1 MRQLATLVLRSENVG
16 RLVGDKAH
24 HHDDRENMKW
34 FVLQLTRLDE
44 RANYYVHDTTTDPHE
59 PHQIVTFEIVGRISW
74 EQTELRFDVVD
85 IDGRAHGIAQIPWL
99 GMDAVWVATPKDDG
113 SDDVRISWRTTRPSD
128 E

>member
-85 IDGRAHGIAQIPWL
+85 IDGRSRHRADPVAGHGRSVGRHAQGRRVGRRTDL
-99 GMDAVWVATPKDDG
+99 VANNET
-113 SDDVRISWRTTRPSD
+113 
-128 E
+128 